1 MDEKG
6 YSWTR
11 LDGSMNSCQRNEVIA
26 HFQDNSPDSP
36 QVLLLSLRAGMSII
50 KISIISDSNIP
61 QVALHGFSFNSVLIC
76 VVKVELA

>member
-26 HFQDNSPDSP
+26 HFQDNSLDSP
-36 QVLLLSLRAGMSII
+36 QVLLLSLRAGMLII
-50 KISIISDSNIP
+50 KISIISDSNIHL
-61 QVALHGFSFNSVLIC
+61 LHGFSFNSVLIC